1 MDCWNANTLSQQ
13 LEKEGRRLGYMGHLI
28 DILSAINSTISVSEE
43 FRALILNSLTA
54 ANEDG
59 SGESSTDAVVEL
71 WNQILQ
77 ACEESLNVQ
86 NRLLADCD
94 PNDRPDGL
102 TGFPSIPD
110 ESENDTED
118 FSNNFNPSMQ

>member
-1 MDCWNANTLSQQ
+1 M
-13 LEKEGRRLGYMGHLI
+13 GYMGHLI
-28 DILSAINSTISVSEE
+28 DILSAINSTISASEE
-43 FRALILNSLTA
+43 FRALIESSLTPA
-54 ANEDG
+54 AYG
-59 SGESSTDAVVEL
+59 SGEPAATTMESNVINV

-77 ACEESLNVQ
+77 TCEEELTVQ

-94 PNDRPDGL
+94 PNERHDYSREGL

-118 FSNNFNPSMQ
+118 FSYHYNPSMQ